1 LDWAYG
7 YETNRQY
14 CTTDAT
20 ADYYNNNFNMSGKQF
35 IYDLRYV
42 SRTLDRTYYQVWTD
56 FISNHLDELI
66 EYCDAYFAY
75 ANPSF
80 TNNATMWGDGND
92 YATSTYNAKK
102 WLKERAQYIYS
113 TLKTYSYPNPDDN
126 EDDMIFDDDHPDGIE
141 LAQTDDMEKTSLV
154 DVFDLNGRCVKRQVN
169 VFDLRTGL
177 HPGIYIVN
185 GKKMV
190 VR

>member
-1 LDWAYG
+1 
-7 YETNRQY
+7 
-14 CTTDAT
+14 
-20 ADYYNNNFNMSGKQF
+20 
-35 IYDLRYV
+35 
-42 SRTLDRTYYQVWTD
+42 
-56 FISNHLDELI
+56 
-66 EYCDAYFAY
+66 
-75 ANPSF
+75 
-80 TNNATMWGDGND
+80 MWGDGND

-113 TLKTYSYPNPDDN
+113 TLKTYPYPNPEDS

-141 LAQTDDMEKTSLV
+141 LAQTDDMEKSSLV

-177 HPGIYIVN
+177 HPGIYVVN